1 MPISSLRRPEAIHSA
16 DDAEAALRE
25 LLRQAGLDAPH
36 ADRPDWNPF
45 GAYVRPGGTVF
56 VLPNLV
62 QHRLP
67 RETAAQFRAKC
78 TDGPL
83 VAAIVALARRAVG
96 PAGRVLVGCAPIQ
109 SCVWERVIADTG
121 LAAALAAS
129 TANAVRAAT
138 DAANASDDRA
148 HATASGAHGTTDIED
163 APTDAANASDDRAP
177 AKPDGI
183 HATPDATPDAP
194 SDISLDQARD
204 DAPRDASPAK
214 RPAPQAELVDLRGWI
229 STLHRSGRIIGA
241 PNPDAPTPVAVDLG
255 ADSALDELPPG
266 AHFRVADYDHRRT
279 EACHG
284 RGRHLYLL
292 HPAPLAAD
300 LVISVPK
307 IKTHS
312 KVGAT
317 LAVKGCVGTVEH
329 KDCLAHH
336 RRGDPRDGGDEFPR
350 ANPLLALASWAQD
363 HRGAAMQIV
372 GAAARAAAKRLG
384 ARGEGSWGGNDTAWR
399 MAVDLARIVAYAA
412 ADGTMHDEP
421 QRRHVAIYDGLVAG
435 EGEGPLRPTPVEAG
449 TLVFADDVLAGDR
462 FVAAAMGFA
471 PSWPPVVAARLQ
483 SERWPLESSGA
494 EAHEGDAPQLIAG
507 RPFVPPPGWSLAPR

>member
-1 MPISSLRRPEAIHSA
+1 VPISSLRRPEAIHSS
-16 DDAEAALRE
+16 DHDEAALRD

-129 TANAVRAAT
+129 T
-138 DAANASDDRA
+138 DDGA
-148 HATASGAHGTTDIED
+148 HATA
-163 APTDAANASDDRAP
+163 DAAR
-177 AKPDGI
+177 
-183 HATPDATPDAP
+183 ATPV
-194 SDISLDQARD
+194 
-204 DAPRDASPAK
+204 
-214 RPAPQAELVDLRGWI
+214 APQVELVDLRGWI
-229 STLHRSGRIIGA
+229 ARLRWNGRLTGA

-336 RRGDPRDGGDEFPR
+336 RRGDPREGGDEFPR
-350 ANPLLALASWAQD
+350 SNPVLALASWAQD
-363 HRGAAMQIV
+363 RRGAAAQII
-372 GAAARAAAKRLG
+372 GYAARAAAKRLG
-384 ARGEGSWGGNDTAWR
+384 ARGVGSWAGNDTAWR

-412 ADGTMHDEP
+412 ADGTMRDEP
-421 QRRHVAIYDGLVAG
+421 QRRHIAIYDGLVAG

-449 TLVFADDVLAGDR
+449 ALVFADDVLAGDR

-483 SERWPLESSGA
+483 SERWPLESRGA

>member
-16 DDAEAALRE
+16 EQAEAALRN
-25 LLRQAGLDAPH
+25 LLRQAGLDAQR
-36 ADRPDWNPF
+36 AAGPDWNPF
-45 GAYVRPGGTVF
+45 GAYVRSGGTVF

-62 QHRLP
+62 QHR
-67 RETAAQFRAKC
+67 RANETPEQFRAKC

-83 VAAIVALARRAVG
+83 VAAIAALARRAVG

-129 TANAVRAAT
+129 TAAAVGAAT
-138 DAANASDDRA
+138 DAAHAPDDRA
-148 HATASGAHGTTDIED
+148 HATPDSAHGTTDIAD
-163 APTDAANASDDRAP
+163 APPDAAHASDDRAP
-177 AKPDGI
+177 ATPDGI
-183 HATPDATPDAP
+183 QATPEATSDATPDAP
-194 SDISLDQARD
+194 SDIALDQARD

-214 RPAPQAELVDLRGWI
+214 RPAPRAELVDLRGWI

-317 LAVKGCVGTVEH
+317 LA
-329 KDCLAHH
+329 
-336 RRGDPRDGGDEFPR
+336 
-350 ANPLLALASWAQD
+350 
-363 HRGAAMQIV
+363 
-372 GAAARAAAKRLG
+372 
-384 ARGEGSWGGNDTAWR
+384 
-399 MAVDLARIVAYAA
+399 
-412 ADGTMHDEP
+412 
-421 QRRHVAIYDGLVAG
+421 
-435 EGEGPLRPTPVEAG
+435 
-449 TLVFADDVLAGDR
+449 
-462 FVAAAMGFA
+462 
-471 PSWPPVVAARLQ
+471 
-483 SERWPLESSGA
+483 
-494 EAHEGDAPQLIAG
+494 
-507 RPFVPPPGWSLAPR
+507 